1 MRHRKSAESCLGFGA
16 DTGRSLVSN
25 FAPKA
30 GRRARKRRDGGRMIV
45 CFYLDHIIG
54 RFPTR
59 AIVPAGASIETPYA
73 STVGDGRIV
82 GIRDHRALRADTM
95 GVANHGEQRMLLALA
110 VDNPIRVKDLVP
122 AMLGIGFRR
131 TQ

>member
-1 MRHRKSAESCLGFGA
+1 MRHRESGESRLGFGA
-16 DTGRSLVSN
+16 DTGRPLVSN
-25 FAPKA
+25 FAPGA

-45 CFYLDHIIG
+45 CFYLDHIIV
-54 RFPTR
+54 RFPMR

-110 VDNPIRVKDLVP
+110 VDNPIPLKDLLAGKVR
-122 AMLGIGFRR
+122 IG
-131 TQ
+131 